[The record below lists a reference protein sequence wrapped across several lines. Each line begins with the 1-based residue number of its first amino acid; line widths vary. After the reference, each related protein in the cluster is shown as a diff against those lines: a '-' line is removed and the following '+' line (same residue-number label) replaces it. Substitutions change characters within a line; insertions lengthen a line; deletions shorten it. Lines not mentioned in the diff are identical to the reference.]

1 MEDKKITLRV
11 IIEIMGS
18 PKDHVEKTMQLVLEK
33 FKKEYAV
40 KKEDLTEATQVKQF
54 WSTFVELEAEIDKLD
69 QLTAIC
75 FDYLPSS
82 VEVIGPT
89 SLEIKNQSI
98 SDLMNDL
105 LAKLHRYDM
114 VLKNLNAENILLK
127 KQTKS
132 K

>member
-1 MEDKKITLRV
+1 MEDKKIVLRV

-18 PKDHVEKTMQLVLEK
+18 PKDHVEKTMGMVLEK
-33 FKKEYAV
+33 FKKEYKV
-40 KKEDLTEATQVKQF
+40 VKEDLNEATQIKQF
-54 WSTFVELEAEIDKLD
+54 WSTFVELEVEIEKID
-69 QLTAIC
+69 QMVSIC

-82 VEVIGPT
+82 IEVIDPT
-89 SLEIKNQSI
+89 NFNIKNQDL

-114 VLKNLNAENILLK
+114 ALKNVHAENLLLK
-127 KQTKS
+127 KQMK

>member
-1 MEDKKITLRV
+1 MENKKITLRV

-33 FKKEYAV
+33 FKKEYKV
-40 KKEDLTEATQVKQF
+40 NKEELNEATQLKQF
-54 WSTFVELEAEIDKLD
+54 WSTFVEIEAEIDNLD
-69 QLTAIC
+69 QLTSVC

-82 VEVIGPT
+82 IEVIEPT
-89 SLEIKNQSI
+89 NLEIKNQVI

-114 VLKNLNAENILLK
+114 VMKNLNAENVLLK
-127 KQTKS
+127 KQAK